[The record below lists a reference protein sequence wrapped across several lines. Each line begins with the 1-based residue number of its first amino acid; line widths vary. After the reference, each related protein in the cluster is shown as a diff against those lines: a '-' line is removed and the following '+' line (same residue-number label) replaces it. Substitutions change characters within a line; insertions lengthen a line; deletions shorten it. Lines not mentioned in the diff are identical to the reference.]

1 MSEPPGTIRYVWD
14 ALGRVRQV
22 IDAGGQVTSYD
33 YDADGRLVRIT
44 PPAGGATVLTYD
56 VRGFRTGVSGPDGSW
71 TFVPD
76 NHGNPVEIVN
86 PRGGRTVR
94 QFDALDRVV
103 SSQGPDV
110 VRQVVH
116 DGYGGEG
123 FFASVTEGGRTRKF
137 VQDGRGR
144 TVAVVEPDGAT
155 RTEIFYNEQDEEI
168 ALQVRYGGALQTCT
182 VLVRDE
188 KGRVIV
194 RRVQDGAFGG
204 TATRALEW
212 KTFDTAAGRVEREV
226 DPEDRA
232 RLYGWDGQGRLARIR
247 NGAGQVLREFRYG
260 EDDRVSEVLWPD
272 PATGT
277 GELVRLEKRTWTARK
292 ELRRVEDRLGFGTTY
307 QYGLLPG
314 QVTSVTDAWGR
325 RTVTEYDALTQR
337 PSRVIAAAHSPG
349 EASEI
354 FYTWETGLLA
364 GVRVWKPQAQAYT
377 AQWTQGYDAAFRPT
391 LLTDPEGVIEE
402 NVFSAGTGDLDAVIS
417 RAGGLER
424 RVTFGRD
431 ALGRAVRAE
440 WTGVA
445 SGLLERRFN
454 GLGLVER
461 ISDGVSSRE
470 MTWETWRGAP
480 VAESLEVGG
489 MPVLPPQFHEVDRAG
504 NYVGYRDPEGGRP
517 PPFALTCLEGSVRLP
532 HASGRMHPHARAPRG
547 LSGGRLPRREPRVWR
562 RTPERGSPC
571 RWRTSK
577 PSSWPPERAF
587 G

>member
-1 MSEPPGTIRYVWD
+1 MWD

-22 IDAGGQVTSYD
+22 IDAGGQATSYD

-86 PRGGRTVR
+86 PRGGRTVQ

-103 SSQGPDV
+103 FSQGPDV

-116 DGYGGEG
+116 DGYGEEG

-182 VLVRDE
+182 VLVKDE

-212 KTFDTAAGRVEREV
+212 KTFYTAAGRVEREV
-226 DPEDRA
+226 DPEDRG
-232 RLYGWDGQGRLARIR
+232 RLYGWDGQGRLAQIR

-307 QYGLLPG
+307 QYGPLPG
-314 QVTSVTDAWGR
+314 QVTSVTDALGC
-325 RTVTEYDALTQR
+325 RTVTEYDVQEVEQVLALADVRTPLGLR
-337 PSRVIAAAHSPG
+337 DRAILELCWSCGPRRMELVAIRLYDLDRDRGTLMIREGKGRTLRVIPVG
-349 EASEI
+349 ERALRWIDKYLRE
-354 FYTWETGLLA
+354 
-364 GVRVWKPQAQAYT
+364 VRPELVVPP
-377 AQWTQGYDAAFRPT
+377 D
-391 LLTDPEGVIEE
+391 EGV
-402 NVFSAGTGDLDAVIS
+402 VFLTHHAKGFEIGSITELV
-417 RAGGLER
+417 REYVR
-424 RVTFGRD
+424 
-431 ALGRAVRAE
+431 RAE
-440 WTGVA
+440 LGKEGAVHLLRHSCATA
-445 SGLLERRFN
+445 LLEGGADVRYVQAL
-454 GLGLVER
+454 LGHAKLETTQIYTHVSIKKLKEVHDACHPAR
-461 ISDGVSSRE
+461 LAPSKRPKLPTPKSD
-470 MTWETWRGAP
+470 
-480 VAESLEVGG
+480 
-489 MPVLPPQFHEVDRAG
+489 LP
-504 NYVGYRDPEGGRP
+504 N
-517 PPFALTCLEGSVRLP
+517 S
-532 HASGRMHPHARAPRG
+532 
-547 LSGGRLPRREPRVWR
+547 
-562 RTPERGSPC
+562 
-571 RWRTSK
+571 
-577 PSSWPPERAF
+577 
-587 G
+587 